1 MINRNRRALG
11 AVLAVCIAV
20 MTAGCAV
27 LADKRSPDSSFGYED
42 VREQETEQ
50 TEQSLSALPEVGEKD
65 ASCQIWN
72 RGLPEDTIL
81 PRSYDYREE
90 GRAPQ
95 IGNQGSL
102 GTCWAFASLTALE
115 SSLLPEKNES
125 FSVDHMS
132 MHNNY
137 TLGQDEGGEY
147 TMSMAYLLGWQ
158 GPVWESEDP
167 YGDGVSPCGL
177 KPRLHVQ
184 EIQILPS
191 KDYEAIKRAVYLEGG
206 VQSSLYTS
214 MQDYDS
220 ESVYYN
226 RDTNSYCY
234 VGTNEPNH
242 DSVIIGWDDDYPKEN
257 FNMDLEGD
265 GAFICT
271 NSWGENFGDEGY
283 FYVSYYDTNIGV
295 HNIVYTEAESA
306 GLYEKIYQSDLCG
319 WVGQIGY
326 GRDTVWA
333 ANTFRAGEKEELEAA
348 GFYATG
354 PDTEYEM
361 YLARY
366 LPEVQEG
373 ISGAEKES
381 QSARMDRAL
390 NDRRPIAR
398 GKLMYSGYYTVPFDE
413 KILLDA
419 GEKFAIIVKIK
430 TPDTVHPA
438 AIEYDAGDGIARVD
452 LTDGEGY
459 LSHDGSLWERVEE
472 TQKCNL
478 CLKAYTNT
486 KG

>member
-1 MINRNRRALG
+1 
-11 AVLAVCIAV
+11 
-20 MTAGCAV
+20 
-27 LADKRSPDSSFGYED
+27 
-42 VREQETEQ
+42 
-50 TEQSLSALPEVGEKD
+50 
-65 ASCQIWN
+65 
-72 RGLPEDTIL
+72 
-81 PRSYDYREE
+81 
-90 GRAPQ
+90 
-95 IGNQGSL
+95 
-102 GTCWAFASLTALE
+102 
-115 SSLLPEKNES
+115 
-125 FSVDHMS
+125 
-132 MHNNY
+132 
-137 TLGQDEGGEY
+137 
-147 TMSMAYLLGWQ
+147 
-158 GPVWESEDP
+158 
-167 YGDGVSPCGL
+167 
-177 KPRLHVQ
+177 
-184 EIQILPS
+184 
-191 KDYEAIKRAVYLEGG
+191 
-206 VQSSLYTS
+206 
-214 MQDYDS
+214 
-220 ESVYYN
+220 
-226 RDTNSYCY
+226 
-234 VGTNEPNH
+234 
-242 DSVIIGWDDDYPKEN
+242 
-257 FNMDLEGD
+257 MDLEGD

-295 HNIVYTEAESA
+295 HNIVYTGAESA

-333 ANTFRAGEKEELEAA
+333 ANTFRAGEKEELKAA

-373 ISGAEKES
+373 IFGAEKES

-390 NDRRPIAR
+390 NDRRLIAR

-459 LSHDGSLWERVEE
+459 LSHDGSLWEHVEE